1 MDQQLSDAVVQS
13 IFEPVIVTDAKGQ
26 VLKLNQ
32 AAGEVLGEAA
42 GDRMALTNTP
52 GGERI
57 LRACATRFPCA
68 SPSPARTKPLCC
80 P

>member
-1 MDQQLSDAVVQS
+1 MRN
-13 IFEPVIVTDAKGQ
+13 FEPVIVTDAKGQ

-32 AAGEVLGEAA
+32 AASEVLGEAA

-57 LRACATRFPCA
+57 LRAVRDAVSMRQSIA
-68 SPSPARTKPLCC
+68 AK
-80 P
+80 